1 MIEKRF
7 VILQYKTKRRVTVG
21 KFDKK
26 EYCEYCEE
34 KMNAVYRNK
43 RFCSAK
49 CRVYFNRE
57 NQRLILNETKKE
69 EVVKKEKNI
78 LEVPIKK
85 EMTKAEIFKMM
96 KENGEF

>member
-1 MIEKRF
+1 M
-7 VILQYKTKRRVTVG
+7 G

-34 KMNAVYRNK
+34 KMEAIYRNK

-49 CRVYFNRE
+49 CRVYYNRE
-57 NQRLILNETKKE
+57 NAKVVLNKNEKKE
-69 EVVKKEKNI
+69 IVKKEKAI
-78 LEVPIKK
+78 SEVPIKK

>member
-1 MIEKRF
+1 MIEKHF
-7 VILQYKTKRRVTVG
+7 VILQYKTKRRVTMG

-57 NQRLILNETKKE
+57 NHKLILNKTEKG
-69 EVVKKEKNI
+69 EVVKKEKI
-78 LEVPIKK
+78 ISEVLVKK
-85 EMTKAEIFKMM
+85 EMTKAELLKLMRG
-96 KENGEF
+96 NGEF